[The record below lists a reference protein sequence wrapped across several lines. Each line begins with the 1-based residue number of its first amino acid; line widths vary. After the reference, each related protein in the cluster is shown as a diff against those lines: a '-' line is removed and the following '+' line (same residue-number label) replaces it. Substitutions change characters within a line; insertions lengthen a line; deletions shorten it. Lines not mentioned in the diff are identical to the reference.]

1 MTARLEKFQLPAV
14 AGLFL
19 VSGVAGLVYEV
30 VWLRQLS
37 FVFGVTS
44 QAATTVLAA
53 FMGGMALGSWLL
65 GRVADRMR
73 RPLFFYALLQAGVA
87 ATGLLVPLLLQL
99 AQLVYVPLYG
109 ATGGSGF
116 IFTAVRAVLAFL
128 VLLPVTT
135 LMGATLPAL
144 ARHTS
149 RTREAIGRR
158 TGLLYTLNTAGAVV
172 GTLATG
178 FFLIEHLGLWGSTLL
193 AAGINLAAA
202 GGAFALSRAASAEL
216 KPQAVERA
224 KPSDSRGRLL
234 LWLYAIS
241 GFAALG
247 LELVWNRMLIL
258 WFSNVTYTFSAML
271 AVYLV
276 GLALGG
282 AFGSWLVK
290 RLKKPQRAFVWGEVG
305 VGLTALA
312 TTGLALNWP
321 GALGRFSQGVVGG
334 LTGWGSLVASSLA
347 LTLIVMLLP
356 TFLLGMLFPVAVRLY
371 ARESGGVGRR
381 VGELCAANSA
391 GTILGAVATGFLLIP
406 LLGFQG
412 SLLLLT
418 GLSVLVAAAAAWRW
432 LEKKT
437 LALTS
442 CAATL
447 AFGALWLPFDRLG
460 ENFLGPG
467 ETLLFYDETESGTVE
482 VRERADDP
490 ANGGVT
496 TRRLVIDG
504 NQATYTAVSD
514 MRKNRML
521 AHLPMLVHPDPEEVL
536 VICFGSG
543 STFGALAVYDTV
555 KRVDCVEIAPAV
567 IECAPFFAKFNLDV
581 LANPLARVIVDDG
594 RNYLLCT
601 DRRYDVIT
609 AEPMPPAVAG
619 VVNLYTVEY
628 YELCK
633 RALKPGGVVAQWIPL
648 YQLAVRDV
656 RMLAAGFARV
666 FPHVQLWLTGDDIVL
681 LGSDEPLRVD
691 RERFAAAAR
700 DPEIVRTLA
709 EVGVPGP
716 EALLDRLALDDD
728 AFREYVR
735 GFEPVTD
742 DRPVV
747 EYTAPRNFHA
757 PATVHDNLRAIETYR
772 P

>member
-1 MTARLEKFQLPAV
+1 MTRLEKFQLPAV

-19 VSGVAGLVYEV
+19 ISGAAGLVYEV

-116 IFTAVRAVLAFL
+116 LFTAVRAALAFL

-144 ARHTS
+144 ARHTG
-149 RTREAIGRR
+149 RTREAVGRR

-172 GTLATG
+172 GTLAAG
-178 FFLIEHLGLWGSTLL
+178 FFLIEHLGLWGSTMM

-202 GGAFALSRAASAEL
+202 GGAFALSRMASAET
-216 KPQAVERA
+216 KPRKAESA
-224 KPSDSRGRLL
+224 SPPGKRGRLL

-290 RLKKPQRAFVWGEVG
+290 RLKKPQRAFVWGEIG
-305 VGLTALA
+305 VGLAALA

-321 GALGRFSQGVVGG
+321 LELGRASQAVVGG
-334 LTGWGSLVASSLA
+334 LAGWGSLVASSLV
-347 LTLIVMLLP
+347 LTLAVMLLP
-356 TFLLGMLFPVAVRLY
+356 TFLLGMLFPIAVRLY

-391 GTILGAVATGFLLIP
+391 GTILGAAATGFVLIP

-460 ENFLGPG
+460 ENFLREG
-467 ETLLFYDETESGTVE
+467 ETLLYYDESESGTVE

-521 AHLPMLVHPDPEEVL
+521 AHLPMLVHPDPRDVL

-555 KRVDCVEIAPAV
+555 ERVDCVEIAPAV
-567 IECAPFFAKFNLDV
+567 LECAPFFSEFNLDV

-628 YELCK
+628 YELCR

-656 RMLAAGFARV
+656 RMLAASFARA
-666 FPHVQLWLTGDDIVL
+666 FPHAQLWLTGDDIVL
-681 LGSDEPLRVD
+681 LGSDGPLSVD
-691 RERFAAAAR
+691 ESRFAAAAR
-700 DPEIVRTLA
+700 DPDIVRTLA

-716 EALLDRLALDDD
+716 MALLDRLALDDA
-728 AFREYVR
+728 AFRSYAR

-742 DRPVV
+742 DRPVI
-747 EYTAPRNFHA
+747 EYSAPRNYRA
-757 PATVHDNLRAIETYR
+757 PATVHDNLRAIEAFR

>member
-1 MTARLEKFQLPAV
+1 VTPRLEKFQLPAV

-19 VSGVAGLVYEV
+19 VSGAAGLVYEV

-44 QAATTVLAA
+44 QAAATVLAA

-73 RPLFFYALLQAGVA
+73 RPLAFYALLQAGVA

-99 AQLVYVPLYG
+99 ARLVYVPLYG
-109 ATGGSGF
+109 STGGSGF
-116 IFTAVRAVLAFL
+116 LFTAVRAALAFL
-128 VLLPVTT
+128 VLLPTTT

-144 ARHTS
+144 ARHVG
-149 RTREAIGRR
+149 RTRESIGRR
-158 TGLLYTLNTAGAVV
+158 TGLLYALNTAGAVV

-202 GGAFALSRAASAEL
+202 GGAFALSRSASAVL
-216 KPQAVERA
+216 KPKKVERA
-224 KPSDSRGRLL
+224 KPSDKRGRLL

-271 AVYLV
+271 AVFLV

-282 AFGSWLVK
+282 ACGSWLVK
-290 RLKKPQRAFVWGEVG
+290 RLKKPQRAFVWGEIG
-305 VGLTALA
+305 VGLSALA

-321 GALGRFSQGVVGG
+321 LALGRASQAVAGG
-334 LTGWGSLVASSLA
+334 LTGWGSLVASSLV

-356 TFLLGMLFPVAVRLY
+356 TFFLGMLFPVAVRLY
-371 ARESGGVGRR
+371 ARETGGVGRR

-391 GTILGAVATGFLLIP
+391 GTILGAALTGFVLIP
-406 LLGFQG
+406 WLGFQG

-418 GLSVLVAAAAAWRW
+418 GLSVAVAAAAAWRW

-442 CAATL
+442 CAATV

-460 ENFLGPG
+460 ENFLREG
-467 ETLLFYDETESGTVE
+467 ETLLFYDESESGTVE
-482 VRERADDP
+482 VREHADDP

-521 AHLPMLVHPDPEEVL
+521 AHLPMLVHPDPRDVL

-543 STFGALAVYDTV
+543 STFGALAVYGTV
-555 KRVDCVEIAPAV
+555 ERVDCVEIAPAV
-567 IECAPFFAKFNLDV
+567 LECAPFFAEFNLDV
-581 LANPLARVIVDDG
+581 LDNPLARVIVDDG

-628 YELCK
+628 YELCR
-633 RALKPGGVVAQWIPL
+633 RALKPGGIVAQWIPL

-656 RMLAAGFARV
+656 RMLAASFARA

-681 LGSDEPLRVD
+681 LGSDEPLVAD
-691 RERFAAAAR
+691 RGRFAAAAA
-700 DPEIVRTLA
+700 DPKIVRTLA

-716 EALLDRLALDDD
+716 EALLDRLALDDA
-728 AFREYVR
+728 AFRSYVR

-747 EYTAPRNFHA
+747 EYSAPRNFHA
-757 PATVHDNLRAIETYR
+757 PATVHDNRRAIEAYR
-772 P
+772 R

>member
-1 MTARLEKFQLPAV
+1 LTARLERLQLPAV

-19 VSGVAGLVYEV
+19 ASGAAGLVYEV

-44 QAATTVLAA
+44 HAATTVLAA

-65 GRVADRMR
+65 GRRADRMR
-73 RPLFFYALLQAGVA
+73 RPMAYYALLQAGVA
-87 ATGLLVPLLLQL
+87 ATGLLVPVLLKL
-99 AQLVYVPLYG
+99 AQLVYVPLYD

-116 IFTAVRAVLAFL
+116 IFLAVRAVLAFL

-144 ARHTS
+144 ARHVS
-149 RTREAIGRR
+149 RTREAVGRR
-158 TGLLYTLNTAGAVV
+158 VGLLYALNTAGAVV
-172 GTLATG
+172 GTLLTG
-178 FFLIEHLGLWGSTLL
+178 FVLIEHLGLWGSTLL

-202 GGAFALSRAASAEL
+202 GGAFALSRPASAEVR
-216 KPQAVERA
+216 PRAVEREGPT
-224 KPSDSRGRLL
+224 KRGRLL
-234 LWLYAIS
+234 LWLYAVS

-290 RLKKPQRAFVWGEVG
+290 RIKRPERAFVWGEIG
-305 VGLTALA
+305 VGLSALA

-321 GALGRFSQGVVGG
+321 RALGRASQAVVGG
-334 LTGWGSLVASSLA
+334 LTGWGSLVTSSLVLA
-347 LTLIVMLLP
+347 LAVMLLP
-356 TFLLGMLFPVAVRLY
+356 TFLLGMLFPVVVRLY
-371 ARESGGVGRR
+371 AREVGRVGRR
-381 VGELCAANSA
+381 VGELYAANSA
-391 GTILGAVATGFLLIP
+391 GTILGSVATGFVLIP

-432 LEKKT
+432 LERK
-437 LALTS
+437 AVAWGS

-447 AFGALWLPFDRLG
+447 AFGALWLPFDHLG
-460 ENFLGPG
+460 ENFLREG
-467 ETLLFYDETESGTVE
+467 ETLLSYAETESGTIE
-482 VRERADDP
+482 VREREGDP
-490 ANGGVT
+490 AAGGAT

-504 NQATYTAVSD
+504 NQATYTAVRD

-521 AHLPMLVHPDPEEVL
+521 AHLPMLVHPDPREVL

-543 STFGALAVYDTV
+543 STFGALAVYDGLE
-555 KRVDCVEIAPAV
+555 RVDCVEIAPGVVA
-567 IECAPFFAKFNLDV
+567 CAPYFREFNLDV
-581 LANPLARVIVDDG
+581 LENPLANLIIDDG

-628 YELCK
+628 YELC
-633 RALKPGGVVAQWIPL
+633 RGALEPGGVCAQWIPL

-656 RMLAAGFARV
+656 RMLAASFARV
-666 FPHVQLWLTGDDIVL
+666 FPHAQLWLTGDDIVL
-681 LGSDEPLRVD
+681 LGSPEPLRVD
-691 RERFAAAAR
+691 RSRFAEAAR
-700 DPEIVRTLA
+700 NPEIVRTLA

-716 EALLDRLALDDD
+716 EALLDRLVLDSD
-728 AFREYVR
+728 AFRAYTR

-757 PATVHDNLRAIETYR
+757 PATVHDNLRTIERFR